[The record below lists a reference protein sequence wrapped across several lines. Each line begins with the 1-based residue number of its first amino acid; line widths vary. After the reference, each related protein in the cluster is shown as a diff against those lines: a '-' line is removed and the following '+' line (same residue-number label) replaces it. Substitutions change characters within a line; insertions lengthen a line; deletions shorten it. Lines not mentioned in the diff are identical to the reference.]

1 MNKLN
6 KFSRAILAIAMM
18 LMVELPSLAHDFS
31 VGGIYYKYL
40 DKTAKTVEVTYKGSN
55 YDSYSNEYT
64 GSVTIPSSVTY
75 SGITYSVTSIGSFAF
90 FECSGLTSVTIGN
103 SVISIGSS
111 AFMNCSGLTSVTIG
125 NSVTSIGSSAF
136 SFCSGLTSITIPNSV
151 TEIGDWAFS
160 YCSGLTKVS
169 YNAKNCTT
177 MGSSDY
183 PVFKKCSNLKII
195 NIGNDVKKI
204 PSYAFYGCTSLT
216 SIAIPNSVT
225 EIGFRAFED
234 TGWYDNQGY
243 GILYLDNCCLG
254 YKGSEP
260 IGALSIK
267 KGTRLIGEE
276 AFSLCVKLT
285 SVTIPNSVT
294 TIGNEAFSAT
304 GLNSVTIPNSVT
316 KIGFRAFQNT
326 VWYDNQADGIL
337 YLDNCC
343 LGYKGDKPTGSLSLK
358 EGTRLIGD
366 NAFFYCFGL
375 TSVTIPNSV
384 TTIGDK
390 AFSATGLNSVT
401 IPNSVSSIGHSAF
414 SDCYG
419 LTSVAIPNSMT
430 SIGERVFGY
439 CIGLTSVIIPNSVT
453 SIGDYAFYGCTGLTS
468 ITIPNY
474 VTTIGHWSFCGCTG
488 LTSVKS
494 LNTIPPMCD
503 WNSFSHAYDAI
514 LFIPEG
520 SKDAY
525 NTADGWKDF
534 AKIQEFAGINNVK
547 ADSDSHE
554 VARYDIHGRLLS
566 EPTPGIN
573 IVKMSNGTTRKVIVK

>member
-1 MNKLN
+1 MNKLTT
-6 KFSRAILAIAMM
+6 FSRAILAIAIM
-18 LMVELPSLAHDFS
+18 LCVALPTLAHDFE
-31 VGGIYYKYL
+31 VGGIYYNYL

-75 SGITYSVTSIGSFAF
+75 DDATYSVTSIGSGAF
-90 FECSGLTSVTIGN
+90 SGCYDLTSVTIP
-103 SVISIGSS
+103 
-111 AFMNCSGLTSVTIG
+111 

-294 TIGNEAFSAT
+294 TIGNKAFSAT